1 MGMITDKSDVCF
13 GNRSWR
19 YACIV
24 NDNAIEKWFIEPKDS
39 GENDPYGETSPENV
53 AKYLGLAI

>member
-1 MGMITDKSDVCF
+1 MGMITDNSDVCF

-24 NDNAIEKWFIEPKDS
+24 NDNVIEKWFIEPKDS

-53 AKYLGLAI
+53 AKHLGLAI